1 MILQCTVLYLMTA
14 NAFFL
19 TESGI
24 SDTAY
29 AGTLWL
35 MACLPATR
43 VIKQYITK
51 NRSAPSRTIAISV
64 SCFASVNI
72 GQNQEIEEG
81 TAG

>member
-43 VIKQYITK
+43 VIKQIY
-51 NRSAPSRTIAISV
+51 
-64 SCFASVNI
+64 
-72 GQNQEIEEG
+72 
-81 TAG
+81 